1 MKSTL
6 SGGVGRGV
14 LLSTLAA
21 LPTLAGA
28 FARMSALGLVA
39 LGTFI
44 LLPGLVQAAEPGR
57 LLLVQAQV
65 HQAQALKGA
74 RTGCAKASSPMS
86 RCLATWDRT
95 SQMSKQEWR
104 QTCKRV
110 VKENPGLYSKPF

>member
-6 SGGVGRGV
+6 SGGVSRGV

-21 LPTLAGA
+21 LPTLAVA

-44 LLPGLVQAAEPGR
+44 LLLGLAQAAEPGR

-65 HQAQALKGA
+65 HQAQALKGGK
-74 RTGCAKASSPMS
+74 TGDKGAAAMS
-86 RCLATWDRT
+86 RCLATWDPT